1 MANNRIAFVGI
12 GIGLLIAAAP
22 AVAHHAF
29 AAEFDST
36 RPVRLEGTV
45 TRMEWINPHSWLHI
59 DVTGENGAVES
70 WMIEAGPEDAGRND

>member
-45 TRMEWINPHSWLHI
+45 TRMEWINPHS
-59 DVTGENGAVES
+59 
-70 WMIEAGPEDAGRND
+70 